1 MAGSTV
7 AWRAQA
13 GYDHSAGISGHRAGR
28 DLGVGESVL
37 NVSAIDYLPAVG
49 CLKRRVHN

>member
-13 GYDHSAGISGHRAGR
+13 SYDPSAGISGHRAGR
-28 DLGVGESVL
+28 DPGVGESVL
-37 NVSAIDYLPAVG
+37 NVSAIDYFAGGRLPET
-49 CLKRRVHN
+49 

>member
-7 AWRAQA
+7 AWRALA
-13 GYDHSAGISGHRAGR
+13 SYDPSAGISGHRAGF

-37 NVSAIDYLPAVG
+37 NVAAIDYFTGGRLP
-49 CLKRRVHN
+49 

>member
-13 GYDHSAGISGHRAGR
+13 SYDPCAGILGPWASR

-37 NVSAIDYLPAVG
+37 NVAAVDYFTGGRLPET
-49 CLKRRVHN
+49 

>member
-13 GYDHSAGISGHRAGR
+13 SYDPSAGISGAPAGR
-28 DLGVGESVL
+28 DLGMGESVL
-37 NVSAIDYLPAVG
+37 NAAAVDYVTGGRLPET
-49 CLKRRVHN
+49 

>member
-13 GYDHSAGISGHRAGR
+13 GYDPSAGISGAPPRAGG

-37 NVSAIDYLPAVG
+37 NATVVDYFTGGRLPET
-49 CLKRRVHN
+49 